1 MNQAQMNTL
10 VPPPHWKDSI
20 GRNRD
25 LALVFALAAILIA
38 ILVPLPGV
46 VMDGL
51 LGANIAFS
59 VLVSNKRVFFQ

>member
-1 MNQAQMNTL
+1 MKTL
-10 VPPPHWKDSI
+10 VPNPQWKDSI

-25 LALVFALAAILIA
+25 LALVLALAG
-38 ILVPLPGV
+38 ILVATLVPFPGS

-59 VLVSNKRVFFQ
+59 LP